1 LPVASSDAAFAIDSR
16 RTRRLCKPTGGL
28 QIFAHTRCLAFLFA
42 WNISMAAP
50 MNETSDPTTE
60 PSEDKPSPKK
70 GSGFR
75 QMLFGK
81 PRDIN
86 DPSLFHSISLIP
98 FLAWVGL
105 GVDGLSSCAYGP
117 DESFRALFDVPHWG
131 SHPELAVLLA
141 IATTITVG
149 VISWSYSGL
158 IEHFPYS
165 GGGYGVATKLLGSY
179 FGVISG
185 CALLVDYVL
194 TITTS
199 IASSVDQVFNVFPA
213 TPEYQH
219 WKLCVELIMT
229 GALVVLNLRGIKES
243 ITVIVPIF
251 LLFVA
256 THLTVMIGVMMTHPG
271 TIMGHLTQLHQEVH
285 TDAQNLGLW
294 VLLVIFMQ
302 AYSRGAG
309 TYTGIE
315 AVSNGVSAMRVPQ
328 VTNAKWTMLYMAV
341 SLAVTAGGLMICYLL
356 ADLQPVAG
364 RTMNGLLVTKL
375 NFGSWFTLLTLGSEA
390 GLLLF
395 AAQTGYIGGP
405 RVMANMALDG
415 WVPRRFSSLSD
426 RLTSHYGVLMVG
438 AAAIGSLL
446 YTRGSVDVLV
456 TMYAINV
463 FVTFSLSQLGMSRFS
478 WTRRKRKG
486 QGLVPILLH
495 SFSFVLCISILI
507 AVVILKFAQGAWVT
521 LFVTGLLIWLCILI
535 HRHYERVRVKLAEIN
550 AQLGDMQTLAG
561 PPGDQPPP
569 PLDPKKQTA
578 VMLVSSYSGL
588 GIHTLLI
595 LLKTFPGQYSQV
607 YFASVGVLDSG
618 NFKGT
623 EEVERLRADRQKT
636 IDQYVALA
644 QALGL
649 SAGGE
654 FILGTDPVEESTEL
668 CLKIRERFPRS
679 VFFAGK
685 LLFEAEKWY
694 YPLLHN
700 ETAYAISRRLQLQ
713 GIPMV
718 VMPIRILKFER

>member
-1 LPVASSDAAFAIDSR
+1 MAEPIDETPQSTVEKLPGDA
-16 RTRRLCKPTGGL
+16 LL
-28 QIFAHTRCLAFLFA
+28 
-42 WNISMAAP
+42 
-50 MNETSDPTTE
+50 
-60 PSEDKPSPKK
+60 KK
-70 GSGFR
+70 NSGFR

-117 DESFRALFDVPHWG
+117 DESFRALFGLSTGD
-131 SHPELAVLLA
+131 HPELAVMLA
-141 IATTITVG
+141 IATTLTVG
-149 VISWSYSGL
+149 IISWSYSGL

-165 GGGYGVATKLLGSY
+165 GGGYGVASKLLGPY
-179 FGVISG
+179 FGLVSG

-194 TITTS
+194 TVTTS
-199 IASSVDQVFNVFPA
+199 IASSVDQVFNVFPS
-213 TPEYQH
+213 TPEYLH
-219 WKLCVELIMT
+219 WKIWVELVMT

-243 ITVIVPIF
+243 IKIIVPIF
-251 LLFVA
+251 LLFCV
-256 THLTVMIGVMMTHPG
+256 THMAVMIGVLVMVTDQG
-271 TIMGHLTQLHQEVH
+271 TLVGHMIQIHKEVH

-294 VLLVIFMQ
+294 VVLVIFMQ

-364 RTMNGLLVTKL
+364 RTMNGLLVSKL
-375 NFGSWFTLLTLGSEA
+375 NYGDWFTFLTLGSEA

-446 YTRGSVDVLV
+446 YTGGSVDVLV

-463 FVTFSLSQLGMSRFS
+463 FVTFSLSQLGMTRFS

-486 QGLVPILLH
+486 QGPVPLFVH
-495 SFSFVLCISILI
+495 AFSFILCASILVT
-507 AVVILKFAQGAWVT
+507 VVILKFTQGAWVT

-535 HRHYERVRVKLAEIN
+535 HRHYQRVRAKLVELN
-550 AQLGDMQTLAG
+550 AQLGDMHLLAG
-561 PPGDQPPP
+561 PPPDDEAPAQ
-569 PLDPKKQTA
+569 LNPKKQTA
-578 VMLVSSYSGL
+578 VMLVSSYGGL

-595 LLKTFPGQYSQV
+595 LLKTFPGQYSQI
-607 YFASVGVLDSG
+607 YFATVGVLDSG

-623 EEVERLRADRQKT
+623 EEVERLRADRQRI
-636 IDQYVALA
+636 IDQFVLLA
-644 QALGL
+644 RSLGL
-649 SAGGE
+649 AAGGE
-654 FILGTDPVEESTEL
+654 FTLGTDPVDESTKL
-668 CLKIRERFPRS
+668 AQRIREKFPKS

-694 YPLLHN
+694 FPLLHN
-700 ETAYAISRRLQLQ
+700 ETAFAISRRLQLQ
-713 GIPMV
+713 GIPTV
-718 VMPIRILKFER
+718 VMPIRILKFEG

>member
-1 LPVASSDAAFAIDSR
+1 
-16 RTRRLCKPTGGL
+16 
-28 QIFAHTRCLAFLFA
+28 
-42 WNISMAAP
+42 
-50 MNETSDPTTE
+50 
-60 PSEDKPSPKK
+60 
-70 GSGFR
+70 
-75 QMLFGK
+75 MLFGK

-117 DESFRALFDVPHWG
+117 DESFRALFGFGADG
-131 SHPELAVLLA
+131 SINHKELAVVLA
-141 IATTITVG
+141 IATTLTVAI
-149 VISWSYSGL
+149 ISWSYSGL

-165 GGGYGVATKLLGSY
+165 GGGYGVATKLLGPY
-179 FGVISG
+179 FGLISG

-194 TITTS
+194 TVTTS
-199 IASSVDQVFNVFPA
+199 IASSVDQVFNVFPP

-219 WKLCVELIMT
+219 WKLWVELALT
-229 GALVVLNLRGIKES
+229 GGLVILNLRGMKES

-251 LLFVA
+251 LLFCA
-256 THLTVMIGVMMTHPG
+256 THIVLMAGVFIVHPG
-271 TIMGHLTQLHQEVH
+271 TIMSHITEIHQHVQSDERSM
-285 TDAQNLGLW
+285 GLW
-294 VLLVIFMQ
+294 LLLVIFMQ

-341 SLAVTAGGLMICYLL
+341 SLAVTAGGLMLCYLL
-356 ADLQPVAG
+356 ADLSPVEG
-364 RTMNGLLVTKL
+364 RTMNGLLVEKL
-375 NFGSWFTLLTLGSEA
+375 NFGPWFTLLTLGSEA

-405 RVMANMALDG
+405 RVMANMALDA

-478 WTRRKRKG
+478 WTRRKRKSC
-486 QGLVPILLH
+486 GLTPLFVHGL
-495 SFSFVLCISILI
+495 SFCLCISILV

-521 LFVTGLLIWLCILI
+521 IFVTGVLIGICILI
-535 HRHYERVRVKLAEIN
+535 HRHYGRVRAKLAELN
-550 AQLGDMQTLAG
+550 AQLGDMQSLVG
-561 PPGDQPPP
+561 EPDDHPPIE
-569 PLDPKKQTA
+569 LDPKKQTA
-578 VMLVSSYSGL
+578 VMLVSGYGGL

-595 LLKTFPGQYSQV
+595 LLKTFPKQYSQI

-623 EEVERLRADRQKT
+623 EEVERLRIDRERT
-636 IDQYVALA
+636 IEQYVRLA
-644 QALGL
+644 RTLGL
-649 SAGGE
+649 AAGGE
-654 FILGTDPVEESTEL
+654 FTLGTDPVDESTRIA
-668 CLKIRERFPRS
+668 LKIREKFPRS

-713 GIPMV
+713 GIPTV
-718 VMPIRILKFER
+718 VMPIRILGFEG

>member
-1 LPVASSDAAFAIDSR
+1 MSDHPDLAA
-16 RTRRLCKPTGGL
+16 KPPPE
-28 QIFAHTRCLAFLFA
+28 
-42 WNISMAAP
+42 S
-50 MNETSDPTTE
+50 
-60 PSEDKPSPKK
+60 PSPKRS
-70 GSGFR
+70 SGFR

-81 PRDIN
+81 PRDLN

-117 DESFRALFDVPHWG
+117 DEAFRALFNPNGTDHR
-131 SHPELAVLLA
+131 ELAILLA
-141 IATTITVG
+141 IATTLTVAI
-149 VISWSYSGL
+149 ISWSYSGL

-165 GGGYGVATKLLGSY
+165 GGGYGVATKLLGPY
-179 FGVISG
+179 FGLISG

-199 IASSVDQVFNVFPA
+199 IASGVDQIFNIVPVEFAP
-213 TPEYQH
+213 
-219 WKLCVELIMT
+219 WKLAVELVVT
-229 GALVVLNLRGIKES
+229 GALVLLNLRGIKES
-243 ITVIVPIF
+243 INVIVPIF

-256 THLTVMIGVMMTHPG
+256 THLTLMIGVFVVHPG
-271 TIMGHLTQLHQEVH
+271 TIVGHLTQIHTEVH
-285 TDAQNLGLW
+285 RDAQNLGLW
-294 VLLVIFMQ
+294 VLLVIFLQ

-315 AVSNGVSAMRVPQ
+315 AVSNGVSAMREPQ
-328 VTNAKWTMLYMAV
+328 VTNAKWTMLYMAI

-356 ADLQPVAG
+356 ADLEPVAG
-364 RTMNGLLVTKL
+364 RTMNGLLVAKV
-375 NFGSWFTLLTLGSEA
+375 NFGTWFSLLTLGSEA

-426 RLTSHYGVLMVG
+426 RLTSHYGVLLVG
-438 AAAIGSLL
+438 MCAIGSLI
-446 YTRGSVDVLV
+446 YTRGSVDMLV

-478 WTRRKRKG
+478 WARRKRNG
-486 QGLVPILLH
+486 QGVVPILVH
-495 SFSFVLCISILI
+495 STSFLLCFGILV
-507 AVVILKFAQGAWVT
+507 AVVILKFAMGAWVT
-521 LFVTGLLIWLCILI
+521 LFVTGVLISLCLLI
-535 HRHYERVRVKLAEIN
+535 HRHYERVRAKLTELN
-550 AQLGDMQTLAG
+550 AQLGDMQTLVSSKSNQA
-561 PPGDQPPP
+561 PVR
-569 PLDPKKQTA
+569 LDPRKQTA
-578 VMLVSSYSGL
+578 VMLVSSYGGL
-588 GIHTLLI
+588 GIHTLLV

-623 EEVERLRADRQKT
+623 EEVERLRADRQRT
-636 IDQYVALA
+636 IDQFVLLA
-644 QALGL
+644 QSLGL
-649 SAGGE
+649 AADGE
-654 FILGTDPVEESTEL
+654 FTLGTDPVDESTRL
-668 CLKIRERFPRS
+668 CLKIREKYPRS

-718 VMPIRILKFER
+718 VMPIRILKFGE

>member
-1 LPVASSDAAFAIDSR
+1 LQISRQTRSFAAAFQSAAM
-16 RTRRLCKPTGGL
+16 PT
-28 QIFAHTRCLAFLFA
+28 
-42 WNISMAAP
+42 P
-50 MNETSDPTTE
+50 MNETSESTVDP
-60 PSEDKPSPKK
+60 SLAKPLPKK
-70 GSGFR
+70 SS
-75 QMLFGK
+75 LIHHLLYGK

-117 DESFRALFDVPHWG
+117 DESFRALFNLPHQLG
-131 SHPELAVLLA
+131 SHPEIAILLA

-149 VISWSYSGL
+149 VISWSYTGL

-165 GGGYGVATKLLGSY
+165 GGGYGVASKLLGPS
-179 FGVISG
+179 FGLVSG

-194 TITTS
+194 TVTTS
-199 IASSVDQVFNVFPA
+199 IASSVDQVFNVFPL
-213 TPEYQH
+213 EYQH
-219 WKLCVELIMT
+219 WKLPMELLLT
-229 GALVVLNLRGIKES
+229 AALIVLNLRGIKES
-243 ITVIVPIF
+243 ISIIVPIF
-251 LLFVA
+251 LLFCL
-256 THLTVMIGVMMTHPG
+256 THIVLMGGILILHPG
-271 TIMGHLTQLHQEVH
+271 TANIASHVAAIHQEVH
-285 TDAQNLGLW
+285 TDAQNIGLW
-294 VLLVIFMQ
+294 VLFVIFLQ

-315 AVSNGVSAMRVPQ
+315 AVSNGVSAMREPQ
-328 VTNAKWTMLYMAV
+328 VPNAKRTMLYMAV
-341 SLAVTAGGLMICYLL
+341 SLAVTAGGLMLCYLM
-356 ADLQPVAG
+356 ADLHPMVG
-364 RTMNGLLVTKL
+364 KTMNGLLVEKL
-375 NFGSWFTLLTLGSEA
+375 NFGSWFTYLTLGSEA

-438 AAAIGSLL
+438 VAAIASLI
-446 YTRGSVDVLV
+446 YTHGSVDILV
-456 TMYAINV
+456 TMYSINV

-478 WTRRKRKG
+478 WTRRRRKG
-486 QGLVPILLH
+486 QGWMPIFVHLI
-495 SFSFVLCISILI
+495 SFVLCFSILV

-521 LFVTGLLIWLCILI
+521 LLVTSLLISLCLLI
-535 HRHYERVRVKLAEIN
+535 HGHYVRVRAKLTELN
-550 AQLGDMQTLAG
+550 SQLGDMQTLAAG
-561 PPGDQPPP
+561 SKGDDEAPEPVS
-569 PLDPKKQTA
+569 LDPKKQTA
-578 VMLVSSYSGL
+578 VLLVNAYSGL

-595 LLKTFPGQYSQV
+595 LLKTFPGQFSQV

-636 IDQYVALA
+636 IDKFILLA
-644 QALGL
+644 RTLGL
-649 SAGGE
+649 AADGE
-654 FILGTDPVEESTEL
+654 YTLGTDPVQESAEL
-668 CLKIRERFPRS
+668 CLAVRKKFPRS

-685 LLFEAEKWY
+685 LLFENEKWY

-718 VMPIRILKFER
+718 VMPIRILKFEG

>member
-1 LPVASSDAAFAIDSR
+1 MKEPADSPMM
-16 RTRRLCKPTGGL
+16 TPEKP
-28 QIFAHTRCLAFLFA
+28 LAR
-42 WNISMAAP
+42 
-50 MNETSDPTTE
+50 
-60 PSEDKPSPKK
+60 K

-117 DESFRALFDVPHWG
+117 DESFRALFHVGPGGRD
-131 SHPELAVLLA
+131 HPELAILLA
-141 IATTITVG
+141 IATTITVA

-165 GGGYGVATKLLGSY
+165 GGGYGVASKLLGPY
-179 FGVISG
+179 FGVVSG

-199 IASSVDQVFNVFPA
+199 IASSVDQIFNVFPP
-213 TPEYQH
+213 TFEYQH
-219 WKLCVELIMT
+219 WKLWVELLMT
-229 GALVVLNLRGIKES
+229 GALVLLNLRGIKES
-243 ITVIVPIF
+243 ITIIVPIF
-251 LLFVA
+251 LLFCA
-256 THLTVMIGVMMTHPG
+256 THLTVMLGVLIVHPG
-271 TIMGHLTQLHQEVH
+271 TIAGHIAAIHQEVH
-285 TDAQNLGLW
+285 HDENTIGLW

-341 SLAVTAGGLMICYLL
+341 SLAVTAGGLMLCYLL
-356 ADLQPVAG
+356 ADLSPVEG
-364 RTMNGLLVTKL
+364 RTMNGLLVEKL
-375 NFGSWFTLLTLGSEA
+375 NFGSWFTYLTLGSEA

-438 AAAIGSLL
+438 AAAIASLL

-463 FVTFSLSQLGMSRFS
+463 FITFSLSQLGMTRFS
-478 WTRRKRKG
+478 WTRRNR
-486 QGLVPILLH
+486 QGRNPIYVH
-495 SFSFVLCISILI
+495 AFSCVLCASILV
-507 AVVILKFAQGAWVT
+507 AVVILKFSQGAWMT
-521 LFVTGLLIWLCILI
+521 ILVTGLLILLCVLI
-535 HRHYERVRVKLAEIN
+535 HRHYARVRAKLVELN
-550 AQLGDMQTLAG
+550 EQLGDMQALVGAPAEHVPTV
-561 PPGDQPPP
+561 
-569 PLDPKKQTA
+569 LDPKKQTA
-578 VMLVSSYSGL
+578 VMLVSFYGGL

-595 LLKTFPGQYSQV
+595 LLKTFPKQYSQV
-607 YFASVGVLDSG
+607 YFATVGVLDSG

-623 EEVERLRADRQKT
+623 EEVERLRLDRQRT
-636 IDQYVALA
+636 IDQYVSLA
-644 QALGL
+644 RALGL
-649 SAGGE
+649 AADGE
-654 FILGTDPVEESTEL
+654 YALGTDPVEESSQMS
-668 CLKIRERFPRS
+668 LKIRERFPRS

-694 YPLLHN
+694 YPFLHN

-718 VMPIRILKFER
+718 VMPIRITGLEE

>member
-1 LPVASSDAAFAIDSR
+1 
-16 RTRRLCKPTGGL
+16 
-28 QIFAHTRCLAFLFA
+28 
-42 WNISMAAP
+42 
-50 MNETSDPTTE
+50 
-60 PSEDKPSPKK
+60 
-70 GSGFR
+70 
-75 QMLFGK
+75 MLFGK

-117 DESFRALFDVPHWG
+117 DESFRALFG
-131 SHPELAVLLA
+131 LASGNHPELAVLLA
-141 IATTITVG
+141 IATTVTVA

-165 GGGYGVATKLLGSY
+165 GGGYGVATKLLGPY
-179 FGVISG
+179 FGLVSG

-194 TITTS
+194 TVTTS
-199 IASSVDQVFNVFPA
+199 IASSIDQVFNEVPVEFA
-213 TPEYQH
+213 S
-219 WKLCVELIMT
+219 WKLGVELVMIC
-229 GALVVLNLRGIKES
+229 ALIVLNLRGIKES
-243 ITVIVPIF
+243 INIIVPIF

-256 THLTVMIGVMMTHPG
+256 THLALMIGVFVTHPG
-271 TIMGHLTQLHQEVH
+271 TIAGHISQIHTEVH
-285 TDAQNLGLW
+285 NDAQSLGLW
-294 VLLVIFMQ
+294 VLFVIFLQ

-315 AVSNGVSAMRVPQ
+315 AVSNGVSAMREPQ

-341 SLAVTAGGLMICYLL
+341 SLAVTAGGLMLCYLL
-356 ADLQPVAG
+356 ADLTPIEG
-364 RTMNGLLVTKL
+364 RTMNGLLVEKV
-375 NFGSWFTLLTLGSEA
+375 NFGSWFTWLTLGSEA

-446 YTRGSVDVLV
+446 YTHGSVDMLV

-463 FVTFSLSQLGMSRFS
+463 FVTFSLSQLGMTRFS
-478 WTRRKRKG
+478 WVRRKRKG
-486 QGLVPILLH
+486 QGPVPLLLH
-495 SFSFVLCISILI
+495 AFSFILCFSILV
-507 AVVILKFAQGAWVT
+507 AVVILKFRQGAWMT
-521 LFVTGLLIWLCILI
+521 IFVTGVLIILCLVIQ
-535 HRHYERVRVKLAEIN
+535 RHYRRVREKLIELN

-561 PPGDQPPP
+561 TVPTEVPEMN
-569 PLDPKKQTA
+569 PKKQTA
-578 VMLVSSYSGL
+578 VFLVNSYGGL

-595 LLKTFPGQYSQV
+595 ALKTFPGQFSQI

-623 EEVERLRADRQKT
+623 EEVTRLKADRQKT
-636 IDQYVALA
+636 ISNYVLLA
-644 QALGL
+644 HTLGL
-649 SAGGE
+649 AAAGE
-654 FILGTDPVEESTEL
+654 YTLGTDPVEEAVGL
-668 CLKIRERFPRS
+668 CLSIRQKYPKS

-694 YPLLHN
+694 FPLLHN
-700 ETAYAISRRLQLQ
+700 ETAFAISRRLQLQ
-713 GIPMV
+713 GIPTV
-718 VMPIRILKFER
+718 VMPIRILKFEG